1 MEIKDI
7 IDSIQVPKNKNQEP
21 IVNSQEPWLL
31 PLGGLTFSIRWLTK
45 YKLRLSILIIF
56 LNIIFSMQII
66 GQDNRS
72 DNDCL
77 AQLEKSFITDGQDHQ
92 ITIHNSKF
100 SQLHVIFYPQFTY
113 RVVICD
119 KNEKIPIE
127 FNLTKEHGEVIFNN
141 ETTKYKREWNFKFSS
156 LMKGIINIKLIS
168 KDIKEQTIKIII
180 AYKITD
186 EK

>member
-7 IDSIQVPKNKNQEP
+7 IDSIQVPKTKNQEP
-21 IVNSQEPWLL
+21 IVKNQEPRLL
-31 PLGGLTFSIRWLTK
+31 PVGGLTFSILRLTK

-72 DNDCL
+72 DTDCL
-77 AQLEKSFITDGQDHQ
+77 SQLEKSFITDGQDHQ

-141 ETTKYKREWNFKFSS
+141 VTTKYKREWDFKFSS

-168 KDIKEQTIKIII
+168 NDIKEQTIKIII

>member
-1 MEIKDI
+1 MEIPDI
-7 IDSIQVPKNKNQEP
+7 IDSIQVLRTKNRKP
-21 IVNSQEPWLL
+21 IARLL
-31 PLGGLTFSIRWLTK
+31 PVRELSTLILRLTK
-45 YKLRLSILIIF
+45 FELQLSILIIF
-56 LNIIFSMQII
+56 LNIIFSMQVM

-72 DNDCL
+72 ELDCL
-77 AQLEKSFITDGQDHQ
+77 SQLKKSFITDGQDHQ

-100 SQLHVIFYPQFTY
+100 SQLHVIFYPQCTY
-113 RVVICD
+113 RVVICG

-141 ETTKYKREWNFKFSS
+141 VSTNYKREWDFKFSS

-168 KDIKEQTIKIII
+168 TDIKEQTIKIII